1 MTFEQL
7 HYFTEVYRQKSLG
20 QAAANL
26 YISRQSLSTSIRKIE
41 QELGV
46 TLFVR
51 SAGGVTPTPGRTR
64 AL

>member
-7 HYFTEVYRQKSLG
+7 HYFTESYRQKSLG
-20 QAAANL
+20 KAAANL
-26 YISRQSLSTSIRKIE
+26 YVSRQSLSTSIRKIE

-51 SAGGVTPTPGRTR
+51 SASGISPTPAGHE
-64 AL
+64 L